1 MPYIAKHNKRKVT
14 PLDNSFNKYQ
24 PEVVARPVDTYVH
37 HEAVDEGANYRALS
51 AALSGISPAI
61 NRYLMQRHKE
71 QVAADEAKGEKLYH
85 TMDSDRQSWK
95 DFREKNDE
103 ALKKAGVNVSV
114 RNGYL
119 KARMANEAN
128 IFKENLYAEY
138 QSGKATVTLPD
149 GSTVPVAES
158 DDPSV
163 FNLWLNRATREF
175 IKTNLGMDADPEYFS
190 KIFVPQL
197 EQTANEITA
206 QHLARRR
213 EVLDGKAMAEQN
225 KLMGNIVSEGVKGG
239 NFTDVGEDLND
250 MADRISSSIRELTLS
265 GVEQGK
271 AVHSVVKALIAKA
284 EDETLE
290 NGEDIVYLAKKI
302 KLPDGSSLWDYAN
315 NEYEFAGEISRI
327 QSNRWQRRARMKQ
340 DDEDQRNRDFSML
353 YPYVAARRPI
363 PKDVEA
369 AMIMKYGFSAY
380 SSFTSA
386 ARNTVA
392 GYLPKPERSGGG
404 GAGRAPSDAMLERQR
419 KRYADS
425 LVKEVQLGNFAGSLP
440 SLEDVVKDPRFQ
452 AMNSSETG
460 TILSFY
466 GAEGE
471 EMKKNMDFAS
481 SESYRMIEDIV
492 KETFPEMDR
501 MGRSD
506 RVLEIQSRA
515 LPLINKRFKDALE
528 KGVEINDY
536 TRRAII
542 TDSVNALSRAGLTQ
556 TGLYMSEKAAEHGT
570 DVETEVEYQKRQAIV
585 KQAESI
591 RQGKASQALDA
602 ATEAYTDAIE
612 KYKDTYVVPGQAQ
625 KVQTQ
630 APVSNAEARQ
640 QQVQQKEPEPTTH
653 LEEAQALGI

>member
-37 HEAVDEGANYRALS
+37 HEAVDAGDNYRALS
-51 AALSGISPAI
+51 ATLSGISPAI
-61 NRYLMQRHKE
+61 NKYLMQRHKE
-71 QVAADEAKGEKLYH
+71 QVAEDEAKGEKLYH
-85 TMDSDRQSWK
+85 SMDSDRQSWK

-163 FNLWLNRATREF
+163 FNLWLNRATRGF
-175 IKTNLGMDADPEYFS
+175 IKTNLGEDADPEYFS

-315 NEYEFAGEISRI
+315 NEYESQGR
-327 QSNRWQRRARMKQ
+327 
-340 DDEDQRNRDFSML
+340 
-353 YPYVAARRPI
+353 YPA
-363 PKDVEA
+363 
-369 AMIMKYGFSAY
+369 
-380 SSFTSA
+380 
-386 ARNTVA
+386 
-392 GYLPKPERSGGG
+392 
-404 GAGRAPSDAMLERQR
+404 
-419 KRYADS
+419 
-425 LVKEVQLGNFAGSLP
+425 
-440 SLEDVVKDPRFQ
+440 
-452 AMNSSETG
+452 
-460 TILSFY
+460 
-466 GAEGE
+466 
-471 EMKKNMDFAS
+471 
-481 SESYRMIEDIV
+481 
-492 KETFPEMDR
+492 
-501 MGRSD
+501 
-506 RVLEIQSRA
+506 SRA
-515 LPLINKRFKDALE
+515 
-528 KGVEINDY
+528 
-536 TRRAII
+536 T
-542 TDSVNALSRAGLTQ
+542 AG
-556 TGLYMSEKAAEHGT
+556 TGKHG
-570 DVETEVEYQKRQAIV
+570 
-585 KQAESI
+585 
-591 RQGKASQALDA
+591 
-602 ATEAYTDAIE
+602 
-612 KYKDTYVVPGQAQ
+612 
-625 KVQTQ
+625 
-630 APVSNAEARQ
+630 
-640 QQVQQKEPEPTTH
+640 
-653 LEEAQALGI
+653 

>member
-1 MPYIAKHNKRKVT
+1 
-14 PLDNSFNKYQ
+14 
-24 PEVVARPVDTYVH
+24 
-37 HEAVDEGANYRALS
+37 
-51 AALSGISPAI
+51 
-61 NRYLMQRHKE
+61 
-71 QVAADEAKGEKLYH
+71 
-85 TMDSDRQSWK
+85 
-95 DFREKNDE
+95 
-103 ALKKAGVNVSV
+103 
-114 RNGYL
+114 
-119 KARMANEAN
+119 
-128 IFKENLYAEY
+128 
-138 QSGKATVTLPD
+138 
-149 GSTVPVAES
+149 
-158 DDPSV
+158 
-163 FNLWLNRATREF
+163 
-175 IKTNLGMDADPEYFS
+175 
-190 KIFVPQL
+190 
-197 EQTANEITA
+197 
-206 QHLARRR
+206 
-213 EVLDGKAMAEQN
+213 
-225 KLMGNIVSEGVKGG
+225 
-239 NFTDVGEDLND
+239 
-250 MADRISSSIRELTLS
+250 
-265 GVEQGK
+265 
-271 AVHSVVKALIAKA
+271 
-284 EDETLE
+284 
-290 NGEDIVYLAKKI
+290 
-302 KLPDGSSLWDYAN
+302 
-315 NEYEFAGEISRI
+315 
-327 QSNRWQRRARMKQ
+327 MKQ
-340 DDEDQRNRDFSML
+340 DEEDQRNKDFSML

-392 GYLPKPERSGGG
+392 GYLPKPERSEG
-404 GAGRAPSDAMLERQR
+404 GRAPSDAMLERQR

-425 LVKEVQLGNFAGSLP
+425 LVKEVQLGNFAGQLP

-501 MGRSD
+501 MGCSD

-515 LPLINKRFKDALE
+515 LPLINKRFKDAME

-570 DVETEVEYQKRQAIV
+570 DVETEVEYQKRQALV
-585 KQAESI
+585 NQAESI

-640 QQVQQKEPEPTTH
+640 QQPSQKAPDSTTTH
-653 LEEAQALGI
+653 LEEVQALGI

>member
-37 HEAVDEGANYRALS
+37 HGATDAGANYRALS

-61 NRYLMQRHKE
+61 NKYLMQRHKE
-71 QVAADEAKGEKLYH
+71 QVAEDEAKGEKLYYS
-85 TMDSDRQSWK
+85 MDSDRQSWK

-175 IKTNLGMDADPEYFS
+175 IKTNLGEDADPEYFS

-197 EQTANEITA
+197 EQTTNEITA

-225 KLMGNIVSEGVKGG
+225 KLMGSVISEGVKDG
-239 NFTDVGEDLND
+239 NFTDAGEDVD
-250 MADRISSSIRELTLS
+250 AMAERISSSIRELTLS

-271 AVHSVVKALIAKA
+271 AVHSIAKALIAKA

-290 NGEDIVYLAKKI
+290 NGEDIIYLAKKI

-340 DDEDQRNRDFSML
+340 DDEDQRNRDFSQL
-353 YPYVAARRPI
+353 YPYVAARKPI
-363 PKDVEA
+363 PKDIEA

-404 GAGRAPSDAMLERQR
+404 GGRAPSEAMLERQR

-425 LVKEVQLGNFAGSLP
+425 LVKQVQLGNFAGQLP

-528 KGVEINDY
+528 KGMEINDY

-653 LEEAQALGI
+653 LEEVQALGI